1 MKVETMAKEVHDEI
15 GKDIQGIHPWQYQ
28 NLNLVSINYEAI
40 LEDILTYWN
49 QDARFREGF
58 KVEGNNIY
66 IPNFFEK
73 VNGIHKNKN
82 EYIEFIQN
90 LKETKNTLV
99 VDTYFDFDDIL
110 DYANSGMNNC
120 DSFLYEKE
128 EYEKIVYDLDNL
140 SYYPISRQNILKH
153 KFLGYSICNSHYTFN
168 NLTSSKQEQLIKI
181 MDKISKEKKDEW
193 GKKELEKFY
202 SICFSLPESVTRLIN
217 NFDYSFEVPKI
228 LCVTDKINW
237 DTTVLLMILNEFAF
251 DILLLQPSGKST
263 IEKYMDVNELS
274 LGYFVEEFDIQSNM
288 LTKKE
293 KKEKEQKEKDALKE
307 RKRRNRNNSV
317 KSILPDIL
325 FNGFNIG
332 LVVLAIILIFN
343 IDIGWINTL
352 IELGLIITLV
362 IEISIIDIINNI
374 RFKNSNFFCGVVIA
388 SISALI
394 ILLGIR
400 FIIWLPT
407 EDIKTHTHNG
417 YQQIE
422 EQETKGNNNFVMKYK
437 KDAILREGEHT
448 MYCYIEN
455 NSQNTLDMYFE
466 LYVGNTKIY
475 ESSNIKPLTYVP
487 KVALDDCK
495 LPIGDTKIKIKFYT
509 YDEDAKADETIV
521 ESTETE
527 NKGTFLGEGSFTCHV
542 YDDYKSY
549 KEASE
554 KYKLED
560 NE

>member
-58 KVEGNNIY
+58 KVEEENIY

-82 EYIEFIQN
+82 EYVEFIQN
-90 LKETKNTLV
+90 LKEAKNTLV
-99 VDTYFDFDDIL
+99 VDTYFDFYDIL
-110 DYANSGMNNC
+110 DYANSGMSKC

-128 EYEKIVYDLDNL
+128 EYEKIVDDLDNL
-140 SYYPISRQNILKH
+140 FYYPISRQNILKH
-153 KFLGYSICNSHYTFN
+153 KFLGYSISKAHYTFN
-168 NLTSSKQEQLIKI
+168 SLTSSKQEQLIRI

-193 GKKELEKFY
+193 SKEELEKFY

-228 LCVTDKINW
+228 LCVTDNINW

-251 DILLLQPSGKST
+251 DILLLQPNGKST

-274 LGYFVEEFDIQSNM
+274 LGYFVEEFDIPSNM

-307 RKRRNRNNSV
+307 RKRKNRNNSI
-317 KSILPDIL
+317 KNILPYIL
-325 FNGFNIG
+325 FSCFNIV
-332 LVVLAIILIFN
+332 LVVLAIMLAFN
-343 IDIGWINTL
+343 VDTGWINTL
-352 IELGLIITLV
+352 LEFGLIIVLV
-362 IEISIIDIINNI
+362 IELSIIDSNYEKFKFPEFSFWSTIVYIVVLI
-374 RFKNSNFFCGVVIA
+374 AVLFVRFC
-388 SISALI
+388 
-394 ILLGIR
+394 
-400 FIIWLPT
+400 IWLPT

-437 KDAILREGEHT
+437 KDAILIEGEYT

-487 KVALDDCK
+487 KVVLDDCK